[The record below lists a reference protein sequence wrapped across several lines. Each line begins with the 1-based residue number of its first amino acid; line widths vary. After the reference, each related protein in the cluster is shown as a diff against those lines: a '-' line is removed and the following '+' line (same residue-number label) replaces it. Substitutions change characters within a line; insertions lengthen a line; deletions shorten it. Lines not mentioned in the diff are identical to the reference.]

1 MKILSI
7 TAQKPHSTGSGVYLT
22 ELVKSFAQMGHT
34 QAVIAGVY
42 PDDTIAFPPE
52 VAFFPVYFRSQA
64 LPFPIAGMSDEM
76 PYESTIYRQ
85 MTDEMLEGF
94 AKAFLETA
102 QQAVESFQPDIILCH
117 HLYFLTAL
125 IRHKFPNRYVVAI
138 CHGTGLRQ
146 LQKHSL
152 RQDFILEH
160 LQSLDH
166 VFALHTSQK
175 EVIQKICGIDSQK
188 ISVIGTGY
196 NSAVFREL
204 DLPRKPAVIF
214 AGKLAEKKGVMSLLR
229 AIRQIQAPFPLK
241 LAGGAGNE
249 QELIEIHQL
258 ADACHHPVEFL
269 GRLDQPHLAE
279 AFNRCTLFVLPSFY
293 EGLPL
298 VILEAMAC
306 GLNVVCT
313 DIPGVK
319 TWLDNSIPGHNVHF
333 VSLPEMRNADEPN
346 PESLPAF
353 EAALAKEIEACL
365 ALGSPPS
372 FDLQHLSWNGVC
384 SRILQFI
391 S

>member
-22 ELVKSFAQMGHT
+22 ELVKSFAEMGHK

-42 PDDTIAFPPE
+42 PEDTIAFPPD
-52 VAFFPVYFRSQA
+52 VAFFPVYFRSQT

-76 PYESTIYRQ
+76 PYESTIYRE
-85 MTDEMLEGF
+85 MTDEMLERF
-94 AKAFLETA
+94 AEAFLEA
-102 QQAVESFQPDIILCH
+102 ARQAVGTFQPDIILCH

-125 IRHKFPNRYVVAI
+125 IRHKFPDQYIAAI

-152 RQDFILEH
+152 RQNFILEH
-160 LQSLDH
+160 LQSLDQ
-166 VFALHTSQK
+166 VFALHASQK
-175 EVIQKICGIDSQK
+175 EAIQKICGIGSQK

-196 NSAVFREL
+196 NSAIFREL
-204 DLPRKPAVIF
+204 GLPRKPAVIF

-229 AIRQIQAPFPLK
+229 AVRQIKTPFPLE

-249 QELIEIHQL
+249 QELLEIQQL
-258 ADACHHPVEFL
+258 AKACRHPVDFL
-269 GRLDQPHLAE
+269 GRLDQPRLAE
-279 AFNRCTLFVLPSFY
+279 AFNQCTLFVLPSFY

-319 TWLDNSIPGHNVHF
+319 TWLDNSIPNHNVRF
-333 VSLPEMRNADEPN
+333 VPLPEMRNADEPK

-353 EAALAKEIEACL
+353 ETALAREIETCL
-365 ALGSPPS
+365 SGSNSPS

-384 SRILQFI
+384 ARILQSI
-391 S
+391 P

>member
-22 ELVKSFAQMGHT
+22 ELVKSFAQMGCE

-42 PDDTIAFPPE
+42 PEDTVGFPPG

-85 MTDEMLEGF
+85 MTDEMLERF
-94 AKAFLETA
+94 AEAFLEA
-102 QQAVESFQPDIILCH
+102 ARQAVESFCPDIILCH

-125 IRHKFPNRYVVAI
+125 IRHEFPNRYIAAI

-152 RQDFILEH
+152 YENFILEH
-160 LQSLDH
+160 LQSLDQ
-166 VFALHTSQK
+166 VFALHASQK
-175 EVIQKICGIDSQK
+175 EVIQKVCGIDSRK

-196 NSAVFREL
+196 NSAVFRKL
-204 DLPRKPAVIF
+204 DLSRKPAVIF

-229 AIRQIQAPFPLK
+229 AVQQIRTPFPVK
-241 LAGGAGNE
+241 LAGGAGNG
-249 QELIEIHQL
+249 QELLEIQQL
-258 ADACHHPVEFL
+258 AKASCHPVEFL

-306 GLNVVCT
+306 GLNIVCT
-313 DIPGVK
+313 DIPGIK
-319 TWLDNSIPGHNVHF
+319 TWLDNSIPYHNVHF
-333 VSLPEMRNADEPN
+333 VPLPEMRNADEPA

-353 EAALAKEIEACL
+353 ETALAQEIEKCL
-365 ALGSPPS
+365 ALDNTRH

-384 SRILQFI
+384 SRILQAI